1 MRRLLIFSLA
11 IVAEVVA
18 MVAFIAWANAT
29 DGSATVLYIV
39 AALFIPIG
47 GLTVWRFTHG
57 DAGSR

>member
-1 MRRLLIFSLA
+1 
-11 IVAEVVA
+11 

-57 DAGSR
+57 SNEQGEEPETP